1 MFSPGTSSENET
13 SKRVAPEPVI
23 SPVVRLDLAGKAE
36 ETLMTVEQ
44 MERVLSNPLLLEL
57 TLSELGLRSLSE
69 EDLLSRE

>member
-1 MFSPGTSSENET
+1 M
-13 SKRVAPEPVI
+13 APEPVI